1 MIQTPLI
8 KTPAQVLSADSS
20 ASSALPIGGVEGD
33 LLPVDGKAAFSDA
46 MARAQLMGK
55 APASQAA
62 LAPRVSDDIPQT
74 NDADAKSLASAGLAG
89 EETPP
94 AKASGDEPSLPPD
107 DFLQQLQASLR
118 QDVSLVH
125 PTVTPAPQGESA
137 PVDGNDLPPE
147 SQPLAESRA
156 LSGPGGEGRGATA
169 KPAPMPSGGPV
180 PGSEGLT
187 ELAQT
192 GLVQTE
198 QAQTEPAQTEPVQ
211 PGATARGPQQ
221 SALAQTGL
229 VQTEQAQTDL
239 VQTGATARGPW
250 QSGLAQGDVAQ
261 HDLARSALAQTSLA
275 QAEPAPAG
283 AAAQAAVRGDTQ
295 SVDKLATTEAAASKV
310 GQGALADALV
320 ASDAELGSAVPDKGA
335 EEGTDKAADPGA
347 PRAKPEA
354 LPSLSGAERAALLA
368 KVSPSPEAGAA
379 AADKGVDA
387 SVPLVAG
394 APTAQAGA
402 AKSFGEGLV
411 KVGLDNQ
418 GLAQGEHAQGATKA
432 AGSKPLET
440 STRDGLTGTAEAGK
454 PGAAQETSERSAA
467 QGSKPEQSTAKPEQ
481 NTAQAGSASPAAP
494 SVTTPEPTLAAPQQ
508 ILARQESQGPQA
520 SLTALSAGIQQ
531 MESAPVMVKAAAEFK
546 KSEAK
551 GALDDVGKSGGVET
565 KAAGQT
571 DAAASL
577 QSAQTPAGESKPV
590 AEFAA
595 RREPQSLPHLK
606 LATPEAPVQLHQ
618 KVNLMLTDQLQ
629 QAEIQLDPLG
639 LGKMKI
645 QIQLDASSQA
655 SVHFVVQHG
664 QTREMLE
671 QAMPRL
677 RDMLAGQGIQLGQ
690 TLVQQQ
696 PQQQSQQQGQAQGQS
711 AFGGQG
717 QQGGGFNGGQ
727 SQEGEGTARSLSLL
741 VESANDAGID
751 FYA

>member
-1 MIQTPLI
+1 MIQTQLI
-8 KTPAQVLSADSS
+8 KTPAQVLSSDSS
-20 ASSALPIGGVEGD
+20 ASSALPIGGVEGGQ
-33 LLPVDGKAAFSDA
+33 LPVDGKVAFSDA
-46 MARAQLMGK
+46 MVRAQLMGK

-62 LAPRVSDDIPQT
+62 MTPQVNDDNPQT
-74 NDADAKSLASAGLAG
+74 NGADAKSLASGELAG
-89 EETPP
+89 EETQA
-94 AKASGDEPSLPPD
+94 AKASGDEPGLPPD

-125 PTVTPAPQGESA
+125 PAVPPSPQGESA

-147 SQPLAESRA
+147 SQPLVESRV
-156 LSGPGGEGRGATA
+156 LSGPGAEGKGVTA
-169 KPAPMPSGGPV
+169 QPAPMPPGGPV
-180 PGSEGLT
+180 PGSAGLT
-187 ELAQT
+187 ESAQA
-192 GLVQTE
+192 GLT
-198 QAQTEPAQTEPVQ
+198 
-211 PGATARGPQQ
+211 
-221 SALAQTGL
+221 
-229 VQTEQAQTDL
+229 QTEQAQTDP
-239 VQTGATARGPW
+239 VQTGATAHGPL
-250 QSGLAQGDVAQ
+250 QSGLAQGDATQ
-261 HDLARSALAQTSLA
+261 SNLARDALAQTGLA
-275 QAEPAPAG
+275 KAEPAPAAG
-283 AAAQAAVRGDTQ
+283 GETTQTAMRGDVQGVDKSAAA
-295 SVDKLATTEAAASKV
+295 EAGASK
-310 GQGALADALV
+310 GGNAALADALV
-320 ASDAELGSAVPDKGA
+320 ASDAEPGSAAPDQVAEKGTDKGT
-335 EEGTDKAADPGA
+335 EKGTDKAADTGA
-347 PRAKPEA
+347 TRAKTEG
-354 LPSLSGAERAALLA
+354 PSPLSGAERAALLS
-368 KVSPSPEAGAA
+368 KVIPSPEA
-379 AADKGVDA
+379 AADKGTGTAVQ
-387 SVPLVAG
+387 LE

-402 AKSFGEGLV
+402 ARSFGEGLV
-411 KVGLDNQ
+411 KVGLDSQ
-418 GLAQGEHAQGATKA
+418 VTAQGDATNA
-432 AGSKPLET
+432 AGNQPREA
-440 STRDGLTGTAEAGK
+440 STRDGLTGTTGDGR
-454 PGAAQETSERSAA
+454 PGSAQDAPE
-467 QGSKPEQSTAKPEQ
+467 SKPVQTARLEQNTTKQEQ
-481 NTAQAGSASPAAP
+481 NTAQTGSPSPAAAP
-494 SVTTPEPTLAAPQQ
+494 VNTPEPTLAAPQQ

-531 MESAPVMVKAAAEFK
+531 MESAPAMVKVAAEFK
-546 KSEAK
+546 KSDMK
-551 GALDDVGKSGGVET
+551 GSLDDVGKPGGVET
-565 KAAGQT
+565 KGAGQT
-571 DAAASL
+571 DATASL
-577 QSAQTPAGESKPV
+577 QPAQTAAGESKPA
-590 AEFAA
+590 AELAA

-696 PQQQSQQQGQAQGQS
+696 PQQQSQQQAQQQGQS

>member
-1 MIQTPLI
+1 MIQTQLI
-8 KTPAQVLSADSS
+8 KTPAQVLSSDSS
-20 ASSALPIGGVEGD
+20 APSALPIGGVEGD
-33 LLPVDGKAAFSDA
+33 QLPVDGKVAFSDA
-46 MARAQLMGK
+46 MVRAQLMGK

-62 LAPRVSDDIPQT
+62 MTPQLSDDNPQT
-74 NDADAKSLASAGLAG
+74 NGADAKSLASGELAG
-89 EETPP
+89 EETQA
-94 AKASGDEPSLPPD
+94 AKASGDEPGLPPD

-125 PTVTPAPQGESA
+125 PAVPPSPQGESA

-147 SQPLAESRA
+147 SQPLVESRA
-156 LSGPGGEGRGATA
+156 LSGPGAEGKGVTA
-169 KPAPMPSGGPV
+169 KPAPMPPGGPV
-180 PGSEGLT
+180 PGSAGLT
-187 ELAQT
+187 ESAQA
-192 GLVQTE
+192 GLT
-198 QAQTEPAQTEPVQ
+198 
-211 PGATARGPQQ
+211 
-221 SALAQTGL
+221 
-229 VQTEQAQTDL
+229 QTEQAQTDP
-239 VQTGATARGPW
+239 VQTGATAHGPL
-250 QSGLAQGDVAQ
+250 QSGLALGDVTQ
-261 HDLARSALAQTSLA
+261 SNLARDALAQTGLA
-275 QAEPAPAG
+275 KAEPAPAADG
-283 AAAQAAVRGDTQ
+283 ETTQTAMRGDVQGVDKSAAAETG
-295 SVDKLATTEAAASKV
+295 ASK
-310 GQGALADALV
+310 GGNAALADALV
-320 ASDAELGSAVPDKGA
+320 ASDAEPGSVAPDQVAEKGTDKGT
-335 EEGTDKAADPGA
+335 EKGTDKAADTGA
-347 PRAKPEA
+347 TRAKTEG
-354 LPSLSGAERAALLA
+354 PSPLSGAERAALLS
-368 KVSPSPEAGAA
+368 KVIPSPEA
-379 AADKGVDA
+379 AADKGTGTAVQ
-387 SVPLVAG
+387 LE

-402 AKSFGEGLV
+402 ARSFGEGLV
-411 KVGLDNQ
+411 KVGLDSQ
-418 GLAQGEHAQGATKA
+418 VTAQGDATNA
-432 AGSKPLET
+432 AGNQPREA
-440 STRDGLTGTAEAGK
+440 STRDGLTGTTGDGR
-454 PGAAQETSERSAA
+454 PGSAQDAPE
-467 QGSKPEQSTAKPEQ
+467 SKPVQTARLEQNTTKQEQ
-481 NTAQAGSASPAAP
+481 NTAQTGSPSPAAAP
-494 SVTTPEPTLAAPQQ
+494 VNTPEPALAAPQQ

-531 MESAPVMVKAAAEFK
+531 MESAPAMVKVAAEFK
-546 KSEAK
+546 KSDMK
-551 GALDDVGKSGGVET
+551 GSLDDVGKPGGVET
-565 KAAGQT
+565 KGAGQT
-571 DAAASL
+571 DATASL
-577 QSAQTPAGESKPV
+577 QPAQTAAGESKPA
-590 AEFAA
+590 AELAA

-696 PQQQSQQQGQAQGQS
+696 PQQQSQQQAQQQGQS

>member
-1 MIQTPLI
+1 MIQTQLI
-8 KTPAQVLSADSS
+8 KTPAQVLSSDSS
-20 ASSALPIGGVEGD
+20 ASSALPIGGVEGGQ
-33 LLPVDGKAAFSDA
+33 LPVDGKVAFSDA
-46 MARAQLMGK
+46 MVRAQLMGK

-74 NDADAKSLASAGLAG
+74 NDADAKSLASGELAG
-89 EETPP
+89 EETQA
-94 AKASGDEPSLPPD
+94 AKASGDEPGLPPD

-125 PTVTPAPQGESA
+125 PAVPPSPQGESA

-147 SQPLAESRA
+147 SQPLVESRA
-156 LSGPGGEGRGATA
+156 LSGPGAEGKGVTA
-169 KPAPMPSGGPV
+169 QPAPMPPGGPV
-180 PGSEGLT
+180 PGSTGLT
-187 ELAQT
+187 GLAQT
-192 GLVQTE
+192 GLVQTD
-198 QAQTEPAQTEPVQ
+198 
-211 PGATARGPQQ
+211 
-221 SALAQTGL
+221 LA
-229 VQTEQAQTDL
+229 
-239 VQTGATARGPW
+239 QTGATAHGPL
-250 QSGLAQGDVAQ
+250 QSGLAQGDVTQ
-261 HDLARSALAQTSLA
+261 SNLARDALAQTGLA
-275 QAEPAPAG
+275 KAELAPAADG
-283 AAAQAAVRGDTQ
+283 ETTQTAMRGDVQGVDKSAAA
-295 SVDKLATTEAAASKV
+295 EAGASKG
-310 GQGALADALV
+310 GQGAQADALV
-320 ASDAELGSAVPDKGA
+320 ASDAEPGSAAPDQVA
-335 EEGTDKAADPGA
+335 EKGTDKGTEKGTEKAADTGA
-347 PRAKPEA
+347 TRAKTEG
-354 LPSLSGAERAALLA
+354 PSPLSGVERAALLS
-368 KVSPSPEAGAA
+368 KVIPSPEA
-379 AADKGVDA
+379 AADKGTGTTVQ
-387 SVPLVAG
+387 LE

-402 AKSFGEGLV
+402 ARSFGEGLV
-411 KVGLDNQ
+411 KVGLDSQ
-418 GLAQGEHAQGATKA
+418 VAAQGDAPNA
-432 AGSKPLET
+432 AGNQPREA
-440 STRDGLTGTAEAGK
+440 STRDGLTGTTGDGK
-454 PGAAQETSERSAA
+454 PGSAQDTPE
-467 QGSKPEQSTAKPEQ
+467 SKPVQAVRLEQNTTKPEQ
-481 NTAQAGSASPAAP
+481 NTAQAGSPSPAATP
-494 SVTTPEPTLAAPQQ
+494 VSTPEPTLAAPQQ

-531 MESAPVMVKAAAEFK
+531 MESAPAMVKVAAEFK
-546 KSEAK
+546 KSDMK
-551 GALDDVGKSGGVET
+551 GSLDDVGKPGGVET
-565 KAAGQT
+565 KGAGQT
-571 DAAASL
+571 DATASL
-577 QSAQTPAGESKPV
+577 QPAQTAAGESKPA
-590 AEFAA
+590 AELAA

-696 PQQQSQQQGQAQGQS
+696 PQQQSQQQAQQQGQS

-717 QQGGGFNGGQ
+717 QQRGGFNGGQ